1 MCTAA
6 AGVAR
11 LRGRHEALQSLERLG
26 SASVEHE
33 AASVGSP
40 LQADHRPSWSSVALD
55 LERRDAPRMEFVM
68 EVVMLIV
75 MYAFVIVVAI
85 IATRDD

>member
-40 LQADHRPSWSSVALD
+40 LQADRRPSWSKVAPD